1 MARRL
6 SANAYATR
14 RAGRPWCSET
24 VPATWPRRERHV
36 SGGHVSGGHVS
47 GAWSIDG
54 VCFLT
59 KRWTAASTYL
69 LTPTYVVTPHPRACV
84 GWRVPA
90 ASTSSPH
97 PRVAPLWR
105 VSAASAT
112 GAPSAPRR
120 ILPRR
125 LLPVGEGARRF
136 SHHPLPFDRAA
147 GVVAEGYIT
156 NPLRQRSQGASRARL
171 RMHVAHPPGRGL
183 LSLPSPPANSPS
195 CARLGT
201 GHVLRVLRDRV
212 RPVTTVA
219 VALAVRCAR
228 HPTARWSAE
237 IRRGREGARQ
247 ATSSPPSPSSVALAL
262 AAPLRGKPQDC
273 TYAPPPSPS
282 DTSLRH
288 LPPPPPSARSTPKWH
303 DVAGG

>member
-24 VPATWPRRERHV
+24 VPATWPRRER
-36 SGGHVSGGHVS
+36 HVSGGHVS

-171 RMHVAHPPGRGL
+171 RMHVAHPPGRF
-183 LSLPSPPANSPS
+183 SLPPLPA
-195 CARLGT
+195 CK
-201 GHVLRVLRDRV
+201 
-212 RPVTTVA
+212 
-219 VALAVRCAR
+219 
-228 HPTARWSAE
+228 
-237 IRRGREGARQ
+237 
-247 ATSSPPSPSSVALAL
+247 LAL
-262 AAPLRGKPQDC
+262 LRPPRHRTCPARAARSRASGNHCSGCACGSLC
-273 TYAPPPSPS
+273 APPNR
-282 DTSLRH
+282 TL
-288 LPPPPPSARSTPKWH
+288 
-303 DVAGG
+303 VC